1 MCLFVVVFSI
11 EVNTSLFVLLSSEVN
26 AEMRRSL
33 FMKHFKQFTS
43 FALAVVL
50 AAGFTAAGAE
60 SEAGESSAASA
71 NTVKLGLMIAK
82 NGQSLSSDEWE
93 VLADIFEDVINNKH
107 EDLSLPFASD
117 EGLPGG
123 GLRVRGQAALRHP
136 VPSGGAAHAR
146 RNKDDLQLRQEY
158 LRMCWRLAHGLVR

>member
-1 MCLFVVVFSI
+1 
-11 EVNTSLFVLLSSEVN
+11 
-26 AEMRRSL
+26 
-33 FMKHFKQFTS
+33 MKHFKQFTS

-93 VLADIFEDVINNKH
+93 VLADIYRGRHGFCREEFRPAAFRRHFH
-107 EDLSLPFASD
+107 ESSECRIRLL
-117 EGLPGG
+117 
-123 GLRVRGQAALRHP
+123 AAQLW
-136 VPSGGAAHAR
+136 R
-146 RNKDDLQLRQEY
+146 R
-158 LRMCWRLAHGLVR
+158 